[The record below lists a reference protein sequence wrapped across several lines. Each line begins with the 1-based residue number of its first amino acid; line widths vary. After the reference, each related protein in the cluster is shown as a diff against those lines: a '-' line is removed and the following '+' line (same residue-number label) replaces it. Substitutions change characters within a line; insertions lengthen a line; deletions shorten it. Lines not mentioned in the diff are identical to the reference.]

1 MRRMLFQIALL
12 FVLARPTFA
21 ADKLPA
27 YDELADANRDLSA
40 AQTVARREN
49 KPILVVFG
57 ANWCPD
63 CRAFDEEMNAPDLG
77 SELAL
82 HYVVVK
88 VDVARFKKNVAIANK
103 YGIVIR
109 RGIPAMSLITAD
121 ETVLSA
127 VDGRKMEE
135 LRGQGRPA
143 IIKFLTA
150 AVNAPQASIP
160 VAVPASR

>member
-1 MRRMLFQIALL
+1 MARLLYQIALM
-12 FVLARPTFA
+12 FALALPAIA
-21 ADKLPA
+21 AEKLPA
-27 YDELADANRDLSA
+27 YDELADAHRDLSA
-40 AQTVARREN
+40 AQTIARREN
-49 KPILVVFG
+49 KPVLVVFG

-63 CRAFDEEMNAPDLG
+63 CRAFNDEMNGPELG

-88 VDVARFKKNVAIANK
+88 VDVARFKKNVEIANK

-109 RGIPAMSLITAD
+109 RGIPAMSLISAD

-135 LRGQGRPA
+135 LRGKDVPA
-143 IIKFLTA
+143 VINFLTT
-150 AVNAPQASIP
+150 AVNSPQASLP
-160 VAVPASR
+160 VSAPASH